1 MWEVLLWELLMLG
14 DTGQCQGQVPRP
26 CCSPPPTKQSF
37 LSWIKLVSRHLLT
50 LNHFFLWSC
59 SVLHPMLGVPSLGLA
74 VAWPDGLRDRRGA
87 AICLWTGQKTGF
99 ASAGTP

>member
-1 MWEVLLWELLMLG
+1 MLFPTPHQAELPVLDKAGVE
-14 DTGQCQGQVPRP
+14 
-26 CCSPPPTKQSF
+26 
-37 LSWIKLVSRHLLT
+37 HLLT